1 MKRNATLAFLCLFLV
16 LTAVVVVRRVIFPLI
31 ELAAVVDWQFAI
43 EASIS
48 RIVIS
53 VLAIAVFIL
62 PILKIARSQWS
73 VLAYISSFLMALLA
87 MLFIAVGIVEIVK
100 AGTLAYVP
108 LVTLGIAFSLLWAAW
123 TSGSLLKSYKRSSEY
138 NNEVLA

>member
-16 LTAVVVVRRVIFPLI
+16 LTIIVIVRRVIVPLT
-31 ELAAVVDWQFAI
+31 ELAAVIDWQFAI

-48 RIVIS
+48 RMVIS
-53 VLAIAVFIL
+53 VIAITVFIL
-62 PILKIARSQWS
+62 PILKITQSQWS

-123 TSGSLLKSYKRSSEY
+123 MSGSLLKSYKRSSEY
-138 NNEVLA
+138 NNEVPA